1 MKARIGILS
10 EELVRKHMIRV
21 AEGEAKHEE
30 CSPQFW
36 FVSLAALSKLLSNE
50 NVELLNTIV
59 REKPN
64 SLDELAEMSGRSIN
78 EVAHTLEALSS
89 KGFACIDKK
98 GSKPRPIALFTTFEI
113 LMGSSLLL

>member
-21 AEGEAKHEE
+21 VEGKAKHEE

-36 FVSLAALSKLLSNE
+36 FASLTALSKLLTNE
-50 NVELLNTIV
+50 NVELLNTIA

-64 SLDELAEMSGRSIN
+64 SLDELAELSGRSIN

-89 KGFACIDKK
+89 KGFAFIDKK
-98 GSKPRPIALFTTFEI
+98 GSKSRPIALFTTFEI